1 MAQMVKCVKLGR
13 ELEGLDKSPYPG
25 ELGQRIYENV
35 SKEAWKMWIEH
46 QTMVINEYGLNL
58 TDPEAKKVIL
68 QQAEQFFFGEGASLP
83 PGRFHVEFFWG
94 KVLPVMPHLEQE
106 PRQPLRRANRGLL
119 VPRFPIWSNP
129 RPLRPWPPS
138 GSYSTKSS
146 PDYIQIFIQSVVHSV
161 VFLGTPCHSV

>member
-83 PGRFHVEFFWG
+83 PGY
-94 KVLPVMPHLEQE
+94 
-106 PRQPLRRANRGLL
+106 
-119 VPRFPIWSNP
+119 VPPQAK
-129 RPLRPWPPS
+129 
-138 GSYSTKSS
+138 T
-146 PDYIQIFIQSVVHSV
+146 
-161 VFLGTPCHSV
+161 